1 MFRIYGSGTAQMAAR
16 RPGEL
21 MHLFGPLG
29 NGFPAVDGNL
39 DVILAAGGIGLPPLY
54 FLAKDAVEKGLSP
67 HKMTFI
73 AGAKSKLELLNEAR
87 LFELGL
93 RPVIC
98 TDDGTA
104 GRRGTVVD
112 VLEQELAPRQKV
124 TVYACGPNAMLREVD
139 LLLARGNLSGF
150 LSLEALMPCGYGIC
164 SGCAV
169 RVHPPADRGPTDDR
183 CDYHLK
189 RVCIEGPVFSAGEV
203 MWD

>member
-1 MFRIYGSGTAQMAAR
+1 MFRIFGSGTAQMAAR

-29 NGFPAVDGNL
+29 NGFSAIDG
-39 DVILAAGGIGLPPLY
+39 DTEVFLAAGGIGLPPLY
-54 FLAKDAVEKGLSP
+54 FLAKDAVGKGLLSQ
-67 HKMTFI
+67 KMTFI
-73 AGAKSKLELLNEAR
+73 AGAKTRLELLNEPR

-93 RPVIC
+93 KTIIC

-104 GRRGTVVD
+104 GRRGTAAEI
-112 VLEQELAPRQKV
+112 LRKELPSKQKV
-124 TVYACGPNAMLREVD
+124 VVYACGPNAMLRAVD
-139 LLLARGNLSGF
+139 LLLVPQNVPGF

-169 RVHPPADRGPTDDR
+169 KVHPPVGRGSTDDR
-183 CDYHLK
+183 RNYHLK
-189 RVCIEGPVFSAGEV
+189 RVCVEGPVFSSGEV